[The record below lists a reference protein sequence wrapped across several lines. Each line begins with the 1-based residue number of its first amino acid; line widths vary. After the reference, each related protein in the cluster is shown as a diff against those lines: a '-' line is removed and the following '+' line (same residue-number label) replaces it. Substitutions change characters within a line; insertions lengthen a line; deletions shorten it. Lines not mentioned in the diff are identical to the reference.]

1 MKTTKTLLACLALT
15 LGSPVALASANFYK
29 WTDEKGV
36 THYSESPPPESTS
49 NATKVKVP
57 TRLPSGAQAQPTP
70 NAGKAD
76 AQKAGDKKGQSADK
90 PAKDS
95 SKETAQTSESKP
107 GAGRYA
113 EKCKELDQYLETM
126 NQHGRIKITEE
137 GGSTRVL
144 SEEEKTAK
152 IDDLQR
158 QRQAFCN

>member
-1 MKTTKTLLACLALT
+1 MKTRQTLLACLALT
-15 LGSPVALASANFYK
+15 LAAPAALAAANFYK

-36 THYSESPPPESTS
+36 THYSESPPPEAST

-57 TRLPSGAQAQPTP
+57 TRLPSGALAQPAP
-70 NAGKAD
+70 AAGKAD
-76 AQKAGDKKGQSADK
+76 TQKAGDKKGQAAEK

-95 SKETAQTSESKP
+95 SKETAQASEAKP

-137 GGSTRVL
+137 GGTTRVL
-144 SEEEKTAK
+144 SDEEKTAK

-158 QRQAFCN
+158 QRQAFCQ